1 MNTPSARMN
10 TALCRLA
17 YEDSIEAVA
26 RLATYSTSRPLKIF
40 GRGEYYTISSELS
53 KKDLIV
59 LAISIRR
66 LAELTKS
73 QAILKAHELAHRMPA
88 SSSPSTDH
96 KISCWKL
103 IGNIIHSV
111 EIEVFKDV
119 GRLLYG
125 YTDILKAMEN
135 KEEIDVAITLKSD
148 KDPEKL
154 FRLND
159 FIIEIN
165 KYLEEAND
173 ILSDNGIFVGSTY
186 E

>member
-1 MNTPSARMN
+1 MNA
-10 TALCRLA
+10 ALCRLA
-17 YEDSIEAVA
+17 YEDSVEALA
-26 RLATYSTSRPLKIF
+26 RLAAYSTSRPLKIF
-40 GRGEYYTISSELS
+40 GYGEYYTISSELC

-73 QAILKAHELAHRMPA
+73 QDILKAHEFVHRMPT
-88 SSSPSTDH
+88 SSSLSTDH

-111 EIEVFKDV
+111 EIEIIKDV
-119 GRLLYG
+119 GMLLYG
-125 YTDILKAMEN
+125 YTDILKVMEN

-154 FRLND
+154 LRLND

-173 ILSDNGIFVGSTY
+173 ILSDNGIFLGSAY